1 MTRLFAR
8 WPLPVAV
15 VLALLL
21 QGALAAPCA
30 AHGWNGHISKTKTVT
45 VTTTTTKT
53 CGTIAPV
60 AVQPVAPVYAPAA
73 YAPAPVAPVAAYY
86 YMQQPA
92 PVRARRPDG
101 SCSAD
106 GPSQLFLAL
115 RPCPDGRAA
124 LQPFAP
130 TAFAPAPQP
139 MAYAPAPQPMAF
151 APAGLRSSG
160 APTGSLRPGGSSTRR
175 AGCLCPCGLCPGP
188 RGPGGSRCTST
199 SCAASPD
206 TTGLGPALG
215 LQDPSSK
222 EMVPSIAWNDAAL
235 P

>member
-1 MTRLFAR
+1 MTRLFAH

-15 VLALLL
+15 VLASCSK
-21 QGALAAPCA
+21 ALSPHLAA

-60 AVQPVAPVYAPAA
+60 AVQPVARSMPPR
-73 YAPAPVAPVAAYY
+73 PMPRHLWPRS
-86 YMQQPA
+86 PRIITCSSRRR
-92 PVRARRPDG
+92 RARRPDG

-115 RPCPDGRAA
+115 RPCPDGRAS
-124 LQPFAP
+124 
-130 TAFAPAPQP
+130 APAPRP
-139 MAYAPAPQPMAF
+139 DGLRSGTPANGFRSGTPTNGLRSG
-151 APAGLRSSG
+151 GLRSSG
-160 APTGSLRPGGSSTRR
+160 AQPVAYAPVAAQPVAPAAFVPAAYAPAPVAPVAPVAPQPVAPQAPTPQ
-175 AGCLCPCGLCPGP
+175 
-188 RGPGGSRCTST
+188 
-199 SCAASPD
+199 AS
-206 TTGLGPALG
+206 GQRLG

-222 EMVPSIAWNDAAL
+222 EMVPSMAWTDAAL